1 MYKWFLYF
9 FAVLFLSA
17 CGGGGLSTDAIPGG
31 NVTQGIAVDPYIVGA
46 VFQEIAPS
54 GGAVLQESSPSDETG
69 MFSFSEP
76 LTRGSVIELV
86 PNTGLHGGAPYQ
98 GVLRRVV
105 EAAADGSVV
114 VTPLTTLLANGV
126 SPEGLVGMYNAA
138 GLSGLTVADLYADPM
153 AGLSYLTDGVSD
165 QDLTLLQASMAANAY
180 MEVTGNFHA
189 GINELNDAG
198 QFEIFST
205 MVNTMKNLLNAQD
218 FATIAADLASDPDVT
233 AAPIFEDYI
242 LAVVTQQQTII
253 NLTREG
259 MANNGI
265 FDPAQVEQALQNV
278 MRNSVA
284 MVKDAY
290 SQRVP
295 LSMSYDG
302 ETLYH
307 DNCSA
312 CHGIL
317 ALTEKPGRTAADIQ
331 TAIDQNFGGMGSL
344 SNLSL
349 GEITAI
355 AEVLPSAP
363 APNPTTP
370 APGPVVIDGATLYS
384 TNCSGCH
391 SQLDSTNIQA
401 RTAAE
406 IQAAIDTIS
415 MMSSLGSLTP
425 EEVQTIA
432 DALPASAPAPTP
444 TPDPGPVVI
453 DGATLYGTNCSG
465 CHGALASTN
474 IQSRTAAGIQSAID
488 TISMMSSLGSLTPE
502 EVQAIA
508 DALPAAAPAPAP
520 TPTPTPDPV
529 VIDGATLYGTNCSS
543 CHGQLASTTKAGRTA
558 AEIQTAIDS
567 NLGGMGFLSSLTPE
581 EVQAIADV
589 LPAATGPAPGPD
601 YSDCT
606 ACHGQPPSGDT
617 YPDTAGAH
625 AVHIELA
632 SVAGDCAVCH
642 LDAAHN
648 GQVDLA
654 FPASFDAK
662 SGPATDNLDGTC
674 STVICH
680 GGQTTPDWW
689 TGSIAVDTQ
698 CTSCHASGYSE
709 YNSYSSGQHSRHVR
723 QGFSCTVCHN
733 TDVLVTGHFSNLE
746 STGFE
751 LNPAATIGGGSTRVG
766 SYSNGTCSSIECH
779 GSQRW

>member
-1 MYKWFLYF
+1 MKHQKMYKWFLYF

-17 CGGGGLSTDAIPGG
+17 CGGGGLSTDAITGG

-153 AGLSYLTDGVSD
+153 AGLSYLTGGVTE

-180 MEVTGNFHA
+180 MEVTDNFQA

-198 QFEIFST
+198 QFQIFST

-259 MANNGI
+259 MANNGL

-278 MRNSVA
+278 MGNSVA

-344 SNLSL
+344 SNLSP

-355 AEVLPSAP
+355 AEVLPPAP

-415 MMSSLGSLTP
+415 MMSSFGSLTP
-425 EEVQTIA
+425 EEVQAIA

-465 CHGALASTN
+465 CHGALAST
-474 IQSRTAAGIQSAID
+474 
-488 TISMMSSLGSLTPE
+488 
-502 EVQAIA
+502 
-508 DALPAAAPAPAP
+508 
-520 TPTPTPDPV
+520 
-529 VIDGATLYGTNCSS
+529 
-543 CHGQLASTTKAGRTA
+543 TKAGRTA
-558 AEIQTAIDS
+558 ADIQAAVDS

-581 EVQAIADV
+581 QVQAIADV

-606 ACHGQPPSGDT
+606 ACHGQPPSGNA

-632 SVAGDCAVCH
+632 SVAGDCSVCH
-642 LDAAHN
+642 LGAAHN

-662 SGPATDNLDGTC
+662 SGPAIDNLDGTC

-698 CTSCHASGYSE
+698 CTFCHASGSSE

-733 TDVLVTGHFSNLE
+733 TDVLLTGHFSNLE

-751 LNPAATIGGGSTRVG
+751 LSPAATVGGGSTRVG

-779 GSQRW
+779 GSERW

>member
-31 NVTQGIAVDPYIVGA
+31 TVTQGIAVDPYIVDA
-46 VFQEIAPS
+46 VFQEIDPS
-54 GGAVLQESSPSDETG
+54 SGAVLQESSPSDETG
-69 MFSFSEP
+69 MFSFDEP
-76 LTRGSVIELV
+76 LTPGSVIELV

-105 EAAADGSVV
+105 EADDDGSVV
-114 VTPLTTLLANGV
+114 VSPLTTLLANGV

-138 GLSGLTVADLYADPM
+138 GLSGLTVADLYTDPM
-153 AGLSYLTDGVSD
+153 AGLSYMTDGVTD

-180 MEVTGNFHA
+180 MEVTENFQA

-198 QFEIFST
+198 QFEIFSS
-205 MVNTMKNLLNAQD
+205 MVNAMENLLNAQE
-218 FATIAADLASDPDVT
+218 FSTIAADLASDPDVT
-233 AAPIFEDYI
+233 AAPIFEDFI
-242 LAVVTQQQTII
+242 LAVVNQQQTII

-259 MANNGI
+259 MANNGP
-265 FDPAQVEQALQNV
+265 FDPTQVELNLQNV
-278 MRNSVA
+278 MGNSLA
-284 MVKDAY
+284 MVKDTY

-295 LSMSYDG
+295 LSVLYDG
-302 ETLYH
+302 ATLYH

-344 SNLSL
+344 SNLSP

-355 AEVLPSAP
+355 VEVLPPAP
-363 APNPTTP
+363 APAPTPTP
-370 APGPVVIDGATLYS
+370 APGPVVIDGATLYG
-384 TNCSGCH
+384 TDCS
-391 SQLDSTNIQA
+391 S
-401 RTAAE
+401 
-406 IQAAIDTIS
+406 
-415 MMSSLGSLTP
+415 
-425 EEVQTIA
+425 
-432 DALPASAPAPTP
+432 
-444 TPDPGPVVI
+444 
-453 DGATLYGTNCSG
+453 

-508 DALPAAAPAPAP
+508 DVLPAAAPAPAP
-520 TPTPTPDPV
+520 TPTPAPGPV

-558 AEIQTAIDS
+558 AEIQTAIDT

-642 LDAAHN
+642 LEAAHN

-662 SGPATDNLDGTC
+662 SGQATDNLDGTC

-698 CTSCHASGYSE
+698 CTSCHASGSSE

-751 LNPAATIGGGSTRVG
+751 LSPAATIGGGSTRVG

-779 GSQRW
+779 GSERW